1 MKKILGISLV
11 AVLAVSPMMAM
22 AEGELG
28 SAVSIAGTVAESG
41 NAFTTQ
47 SYVKGAYNAVEG
59 DLANVNAAVTK
70 LNGNDQTAGSVLKAI
85 KDNSANASYSA
96 STNYAE
102 NTIGAAIKN
111 AISVSGTSAGAGL
124 SKNTQTGEFS
134 VNVDNTTIEVN
145 GSDNLQVVAD
155 SIGTTQLAPAV
166 VTSLGKADTAL
177 QSSDIT
183 TGSTAGAIM
192 VGQTAVPVA
201 TDADH
206 RFVTDAEKSTW
217 SGKQDELSATNQLD
231 PAYIATDAN
240 NAFVTE
246 AEKTSWNNVASAVAD
261 YTNDLAAKQ
270 DKSDSTVTT
279 AQATAHTI
287 LTEGAGVAGNL
298 VSLAGGIEAIDGTQI
313 PVATGWA
320 NGANGADTVS
330 NRTISSLRE

>member
-28 SAVSIAGTVAESG
+28 SAVSIAGQVEASG
-41 NAFTTQ
+41 AAFTTQ
-47 SYVKGAYNAVEG
+47 SYVKGAYNAVES

-70 LNGNDQTAGSVLKAI
+70 LNANDQTTGSVLKAI
-85 KDNSANASYSA
+85 KDNAANASYSA

-124 SKNTQTGEFS
+124 SKNTQTGVFS
-134 VNVDNTTIEVN
+134 VNVDNATIEVN
-145 GSDNLQVVAD
+145 GSDNLQVKAG
-155 SIGTTQLAPAV
+155 SIGATQLSSDV
-166 VTSLGKADTAL
+166 NTSLGKADSAV
-177 QSSDIT
+177 QSVA
-183 TGSTAGAIM
+183 TGSTGGTI
-192 VGQTAVPVA
+192 AVDNTEVAVA
-201 TDADH
+201 TDSTH
-206 RFVTDAEKSTW
+206 RFVTDDEKSTW

-246 AEKTSWNNVASAVAD
+246 AEKTSWNSVASAVSD

-270 DKSDSTVTT
+270 DKSDSTVS
-279 AQATAHTI
+279 AEQATAHTI
-287 LTEGAGVAGNL
+287 LNQGAGVAGNL
-298 VSLAGGIEAIDGTQI
+298 VNLAGGIEAIDDTQI

-330 NRTISSLRE
+330 NLTISSLRD